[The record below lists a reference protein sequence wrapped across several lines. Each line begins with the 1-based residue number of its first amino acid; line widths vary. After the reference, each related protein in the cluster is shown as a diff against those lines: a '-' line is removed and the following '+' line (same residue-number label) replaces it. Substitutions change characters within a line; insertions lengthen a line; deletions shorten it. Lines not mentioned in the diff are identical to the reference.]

1 MILFETWWFWIG
13 FGLIFGI
20 LEILLPGFI
29 LLGFGI
35 GAMLTGLVMA
45 SGLVLS
51 LPKILLVFA
60 IFSLGSWLL
69 LRKFFRAKQG
79 SVKTFDH
86 DINDEMR

>member
-13 FGLIFGI
+13 FGLILGI

-35 GAMLTGLVMA
+35 GAMLTGLVMT
-45 SGLVLS
+45 SGLVVS

-60 IFSLGSWLL
+60 ILSLAPGFCLG
-69 LRKFFRAKQG
+69 RFFVPNRA
-79 SVKTFDH
+79 
-86 DINDEMR
+86 R